1 MSDHITPADLP
12 ALHEGG
18 FCGVHLDTSG
28 YSQAGREGVE
38 RRLEHLLGPPAVR
51 AHGGQWQFY
60 VIPGSGP
67 IHDVGDPA
75 TLSPGTRKFFYP
87 DE

>member
-1 MSDHITPADLP
+1 
-12 ALHEGG
+12 
-18 FCGVHLDTSG
+18 
-28 YSQAGREGVE
+28 
-38 RRLEHLLGPPAVR
+38 
-51 AHGGQWQFY
+51 HGGQWQFY